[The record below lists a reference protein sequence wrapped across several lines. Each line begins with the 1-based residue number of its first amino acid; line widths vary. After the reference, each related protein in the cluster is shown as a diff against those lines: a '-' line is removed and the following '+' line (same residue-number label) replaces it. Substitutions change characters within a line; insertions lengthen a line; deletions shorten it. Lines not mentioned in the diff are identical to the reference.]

1 MYGFCTHVCFWLFS
15 PFFGLCD
22 DAGDKYTIHVD
33 PDLTIGASSK
43 TSGLKGIIEDVQKQ
57 NKTGD
62 FGGTVFVGCLVRK
75 ERKLLCFFFLEPT
88 FRHV

>member
-1 MYGFCTHVCFWLFS
+1 MVFLVRKGRMFS

-43 TSGLKGIIEDVQKQ
+43 TSGLKGIIEDVQKKK
-57 NKTGD
+57 NGD
-62 FGGTVFVGCLVRK
+62 FGGTVFVGCVGSEGK
-75 ERKLLCFFFLEPT
+75 KAIYGALCGNPR